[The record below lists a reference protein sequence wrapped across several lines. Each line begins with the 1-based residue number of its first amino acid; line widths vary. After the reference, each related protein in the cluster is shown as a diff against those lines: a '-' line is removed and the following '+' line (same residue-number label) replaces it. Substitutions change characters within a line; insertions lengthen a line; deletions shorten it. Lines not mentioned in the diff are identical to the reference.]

1 MYNKRHTCAVC
12 LEGVKTGSLS
22 FMKLPRILMIV
33 FWSRPFDQDHWKCM
47 NWRLLGCY
55 RVSKKQRFKLVYLFI
70 YHISHFFFHRSLS
83 NQDEVMKSSLLNP
96 ICYCFL
102 TALAHLAKIIL
113 TTTEWMA
120 SQNGFMIHFSFV
132 HVSFG
137 LQEEDADY
145 ACTPCTTTQSFKD
158 SNPTQYHKEANDS
171 LFL

>member
-1 MYNKRHTCAVC
+1 MCSLLRRSENG
-12 LEGVKTGSLS
+12 LLS

-47 NWRLLGCY
+47 YSDYLTTGC
-55 RVSKKQRFKLVYLFI
+55 QRNKDSNSFTCLSILFQN
-70 YHISHFFFHRSLS
+70 FFCRSLS

-113 TTTEWMA
+113 TTEWMA

-137 LQEEDADY
+137 CKRRMQIMLAH
-145 ACTPCTTTQSFKD
+145 PVLL
-158 SNPTQYHKEANDS
+158 HKVSRIQILHSITKKPMTHFFCNLWITE
-171 LFL
+171 